1 MIGVDD
7 YDDDDVAVS
16 DYDDGDVSIAL
27 ILTFPF
33 LTFIPANNARCDSYH
48 SDHLVSTTGMVS
60 RFKSQ
65 KNEPLW
71 HVL

>member
-1 MIGVDD
+1 MMIMLMMMLLFLIMMMVMFDFD
-7 YDDDDVAVS
+7 F
-16 DYDDGDVSIAL
+16 DVSL
-27 ILTFPF
+27 

-48 SDHLVSTTGMVS
+48 SDHLVSTTEMVS

-65 KNEPLW
+65 KNELLW

>member
-1 MIGVDD
+1 MILLFLMIMVVMFLITMMVMFEFDF
-7 YDDDDVAVS
+7 
-16 DYDDGDVSIAL
+16 DVSL
-27 ILTFPF
+27 LTFK
-33 LTFIPANNARCDSYH
+33 PANNARCDSYH
-48 SDHLVSTTGMVS
+48 SVHLVSTTEMVS

>member
-1 MIGVDD
+1 MMMMLLFLMIMVVMFLIMMMVMFDFD
-7 YDDDDVAVS
+7 F
-16 DYDDGDVSIAL
+16 DVSL
-27 ILTFPF
+27 
-33 LTFIPANNARCDSYH
+33 LTFISANNARCDSYH
-48 SDHLVSTTGMVS
+48 SDHLVSTTEMVS